1 MNMPVMYW
9 SSCYSN
15 PEGNGVFPLSNGML
29 ISLTYGGKVEGHRV
43 GWDKATGLVTA
54 KRAMLRD
61 FSAWRIPSRFGGRA
75 EDGRTAQL
83 LQRMA
88 ETGRAGGEPC
98 GIPMPQL
105 LARVTPELHVEFDDP
120 AVQNFI
126 LDRVNF
132 GAAAPSS
139 KAPLT
144 GQIEEIIADEVET
157 LVGFREGPVMTL
169 PPTARLKPWLK
180 VGTVVQEGTVVADLL
195 PRVSYTWEQLMASSQ
210 AERLVDEYI
219 DELIH
224 FGRVPLEI
232 IPEDFRMS
240 PEHGG
245 YVLGVSAYADPR
257 RKPVLVNA
265 KDAFTPYGV
274 VPVLA

>member
-9 SSCYSN
+9 SASREN
-15 PEGNGVFPLSNGML
+15 PTGHGVFHLSSGML
-29 ISLTYGGKVEGHRV
+29 LTLTYEGKVEGHRLEV
-43 GWDKATGLVTA
+43 DKASGQVIA
-54 KRAMLRD
+54 KRAMLRNV
-61 FSAWRIPSRFGGRA
+61 SAWQVPNRFGGRA

-83 LQRMA
+83 LQKMA

-105 LARVTPELHVEFDDP
+105 LARVTPELHIELNDP

-132 GAAAPSS
+132 GAPAPSS

-195 PRVSYTWEQLMASSQ
+195 PRVSYTWDQLMASSQ
-210 AERLVDEYI
+210 AERLVDDYI
-219 DELIH
+219 DELIQ

-240 PEHGG
+240 PENGG

-257 RKPVLVNA
+257 RKPVIVNA